1 MLELKQVIQKK
12 QVIQIVLSGI
22 WIELNKNR
30 SNSIQKKD
38 GIVTFS
44 KEINTISKFLD
55 HVKNKD
61 HDDDFD
67 NWVDCHPWD
76 LVE

>member
-1 MLELKQVIQKK
+1 
-12 QVIQIVLSGI
+12 
-22 WIELNKNR
+22 LNKNR

-55 HVKNKD
+55 HVKDKD